1 MNKLE
6 EILNKFTPKDK
17 SFLITVLQE
26 VQGVYGYLPVEVL
39 EEVGK
44 YFKVSL
50 SEIYGVVTFYAQ
62 FTFTPHGKHTIK
74 TCQGTACHVKNSP
87 MILQA
92 IQDELNIKPGETT
105 PDMKWTLETVACLG
119 TCFLAP
125 VVMIDEQYFGKLTQN
140 RIKTI
145 LKSFKDES
153 K

>member
-62 FTFTPHGKHTIK
+62 FTFTPH
-74 TCQGTACHVKNSP
+74 
-87 MILQA
+87 
-92 IQDELNIKPGETT
+92 
-105 PDMKWTLETVACLG
+105 
-119 TCFLAP
+119 
-125 VVMIDEQYFGKLTQN
+125 
-140 RIKTI
+140 
-145 LKSFKDES
+145 
-153 K
+153 